1 MVGAEQEYCFRKG
14 AKWVEIMGQPPL
26 IGSRRCVCM
35 VGVLDGTTV
44 LKATMS
50 HGSASQVLSGVTG
63 SLWGREKC
71 VVSGMSVR
79 GVPQALTWG

>member
-1 MVGAEQEYCFRKG
+1 
-14 AKWVEIMGQPPL
+14 MGQSPL
-26 IGSRRCVCM
+26 IGSRRCVCTAEAL
-35 VGVLDGTTV
+35 GGTTV

-50 HGSASQVLSGVTG
+50 HGSASQVYWCRSGVTG